1 MAGAHAGHATWQ
13 NLAAFLDELR
23 KNVGALVVD
32 EIHLLD
38 TKLADFLLAEIL
50 ALAATRTSW
59 TTRSA
64 GPAFATASTG
74 SALAAASAGMSTLA
88 TFPWSGRRCA
98 RRLFLF
104 F

>member
-1 MAGAHAGHATWQ
+1 MARADAGHAAWQ

-23 KNVGALVVD
+23 KNVGTLVVD
-32 EIHLLD
+32 EVHLLD

-59 TTRSA
+59 TTRST
-64 GPAFATASTG
+64 GPTLATASSG
-74 SALAAASAGMSTLA
+74 STLPAASAGMSTLA
-88 TFPWSGRRCA
+88 TFAWSGWRCA
-98 RRLFLF
+98 RRLLLF